1 MKNIFVQC
9 HGKFTV
15 EVSQGTPSKKK
26 KKKKK
31 EKEKRK
37 RKKCQERGTKRG
49 KSLKLKAGVQF
60 HFFIY

>member
-1 MKNIFVQC
+1 MSWKVYSRSVTRDTI
-9 HGKFTV
+9 
-15 EVSQGTPSKKK
+15 KKK
-26 KKKKK
+26 KRKKKK